1 MLGKKI
7 LAVGLALSVL
17 ITGSAFSIAQAKD
30 KPLIKEYTFEAES
43 EDNLSYEPKKEIKVD
58 GQKYVL
64 KGEPKLE
71 VVKSN
76 KITEK
81 RTVTVTNK
89 EDLEDSITVDG
100 VKLKLSDV
108 EWSDA
113 ANRTTI
119 TNTYDSQSEIPDSIT
134 STKKVGDKTIDIT
147 LTKRN
152 TETFTTP
159 QNFTA
164 PAYFTGH
171 PDSPFYLFNGKQVT
185 LQNGQPKWNGW
196 QSDVSEYLGIN
207 NSQYTINSI
216 SWAGDFTSNGN
227 GEYNR
232 TATVSGVRQVPGW
245 NVTYTETDDTTTT
258 YTAEAT
264 YEGIDPNQ
272 AVEAKAI
279 AEYEKA
285 GLSTI
290 VKVIFTAAGILVA
303 AGLIIAILFV
313 FKKKRRSVNE

>member
-1 MLGKKI
+1 MKAKRI
-7 LAVGLALSVL
+7 LAVALALSV
-17 ITGSAFSIAQAKD
+17 IFTGSAFSIAQAKE
-30 KPLIKEYTFEAES
+30 KPFIKEYTFKAES

-58 GQKYVL
+58 GQKYIL

-89 EDLEDSITVDG
+89 EDLEDTITVDG

-108 EWSDA
+108 KWSDA

-119 TNTYDSQSEIPDSIT
+119 TNTYDNQSEIPDSIT
-134 STKKVGDKTIDIT
+134 STKEVGDKTINIT
-147 LTKRN
+147 LTKSN

-245 NVTYTETDDTTTT
+245 NVTYTETDDTATT

-279 AEYEKA
+279 AEYEKT

-303 AGLIIAILFV
+303 AGLIIAILFA